1 MGTRRPPTN
10 IYDVLHQIHRIFK
23 FHNFFPFTF
32 IGKPEHGRL
41 ETTRVDILGFLFWIG
56 FSSIL
61 VILNM
66 VSFNYDEMVLSTKL
80 LQTADQMILIIGVL
94 MGVLANIYQ
103 MRKREN
109 IKMFLRILNHFD
121 NKVSFS
127 GKIFLLDF

>member
-1 MGTRRPPTN
+1 M
-10 IYDVLHQIHRIFK
+10 DF
-23 FHNFFPFTF
+23 
-32 IGKPEHGRL
+32 
-41 ETTRVDILGFLFWIG
+41 LGFLFWIG